1 MPESNTLPHWDM
13 TAIYP
18 GFDSPEF
25 EAGFNTLSAAIAATV
40 ALFDKH
46 GIMLRSTPLAMNEE
60 TIAIF
65 ETVLAQLN
73 GVSSQAHLHHAYLS
87 SFVAT
92 NSRDANAQIRMSKLQ
107 IIMTAFEKLTTRFAA
122 WIGSLADVEAL
133 IEQSPAA
140 HEHTYAVRK
149 ARIESAHLMSPPEE
163 ALATE
168 LNLTGGRAWAK
179 FYNNFSSQITAAI
192 VIDGKTQTLPMTA
205 IRNLAFEEAR
215 ETRQRAYEVELATWE
230 AHAMPIATALNSIK
244 GQMLTLSTRR
254 GWDSPLDV
262 ALFNNHIDRETLDVM
277 LEAAHEYFPVFR
289 RYLNIKAHMLGLEK
303 LPWFDL
309 FAPVGKSEHA
319 WDFDVAR
326 AFITKEF
333 QAFSP
338 KLGALAE
345 RAFRERW
352 IDAEPRDGKCGGAFC
367 MWLRN
372 DESRILT
379 NYKPA
384 YSGMSTLAHELGH
397 AYHNLARAGRTYIQ
411 RQTPMTL
418 AETASNFCEIL
429 VREAALKSLPAQ
441 EQIAIIEAT
450 LQDATQVIVDIN
462 SRFRFEQELFAR
474 RERREL
480 SAEELNAI
488 MLDSQ
493 QATYGDGLDPDKLH
507 PYMWAVKPHYYG
519 STFYNF
525 PYTFGLLFSHG
536 LYALYR
542 EDPAG
547 FRAQYNELLSAT
559 GMDDAATLAKHFGM
573 DIHDRQ
579 FWQGSLQLLAEDVE
593 RFQALV
599 EIA

>member
-1 MPESNTLPHWDM
+1 MPESNPLPHWDM

-25 EAGFNTLSAAIAATV
+25 AAGFNALSAAITATV
-40 ALFDKH
+40 ALFDAH
-46 GIMLRSTPLAMNEE
+46 GIMLRSTPLTVNEE
-60 TIAIF
+60 TVAIF
-65 ETVLAQLN
+65 KTVLAQLN
-73 GVSSQAHLHHAYLS
+73 DVSEQAHLHYAYLA
-87 SFVAT
+87 SFIAT
-92 NSRDANAQIRMSKLQ
+92 NSRNTDAQTWMSKLQ
-107 IIMTAFEKLTTRFAA
+107 IIMTAFDKLTTRFTA
-122 WIGSLADVEAL
+122 WIGSLTDAEAL
-133 IEQSPAA
+133 IAQSTAA
-140 HEHTYAVRK
+140 REHAYAVRK
-149 ARIESAHLMSPPEE
+149 ACIESRHLMSPPEE

-168 LNLTGGRAWAK
+168 LNLTGGRAWSR
-179 FYNNFSSQITAAI
+179 FYNNFSSQITAEI
-192 VIDGKTQTLPMTA
+192 IIDGKTQTLPMTA

-215 ETRQRAYEVELATWE
+215 ETRQRAYEVELAAWQ
-230 AHAMPIATALNSIK
+230 AHAMPIAAALNSIK

-262 ALFNNHIDRETLDVM
+262 ALFNNHIDRQTLDVM
-277 LEAAHEYFPVFR
+277 LETAREYFPVFR
-289 RYLNIKAHMLGLEK
+289 RYLNIKARALDREK

-309 FAPVGKSEHA
+309 FAPVVASEHV
-319 WDFDVAR
+319 WDFDVAH
-326 AFITKEF
+326 AFITEEF

-338 KLGALAE
+338 RLGALAE

-352 IDAEPRDGKCGGAFC
+352 IDTEPRDGKSGGAFC

-384 YSGMSTLAHELGH
+384 YSGMSTVAHELGH
-397 AYHNLARAGRTYIQ
+397 AYHNLARTGRTYIQ

-441 EQIAIIEAT
+441 EQIAIIEAS
-450 LQDATQVIVDIN
+450 LQDATQVIVDIS

-474 RERREL
+474 REQREL
-480 SAEELNAI
+480 SVDELNAI
-488 MLDSQ
+488 MLESQ
-493 QATYGDGLDPDKLH
+493 RATYSDGLDPDKLH
-507 PYMWAVKPHYYG
+507 PYMWAVKPHYYD

-525 PYTFGLLFSHG
+525 PYTFGLLFSLG

-547 FRAQYNELLSAT
+547 FRAHYDALLSAT
-559 GMDDAATLAKHFGM
+559 GMDDAATLAKRFGM
-573 DIHDRQ
+573 DIHDAQ
-579 FWQGSLQLLAEDVE
+579 FWHGSLQLLAEDVE
-593 RFQALV
+593 RFRALV
-599 EIA
+599 EKA